1 MAPAP
6 SDKFLL
12 EGEHLDYQTRRHW
25 SILLR
30 PALWAALSL
39 LVLSILFGITGSNV
53 VTGAGG
59 LGVLYLWVRLSWL
72 IADWRLANLY
82 LTDWRLFEIS
92 GIVTKRIAAMP
103 LRKITDLTY
112 EISPLGRL
120 LGYGRFIIETAG
132 QDQAFSRLDHI
143 PQPRRLYEVLSH
155 LTLHGEPPPDETG
168 AGPAPT
174 GRPGRAGRLLA
185 WVRASVADGNGTGA
199 GRRGTCA
206 ARTAGI
212 ATGVGRVGVREDEGP
227 SDPPKPQPPKPQK
240 GSSWPQASPPSPTPP
255 STRRS
260 AAPRGRSSSTS
271 GPSGAGRAR

>member
-72 IADWRLANLY
+72 IADWRVANLY

-132 QDQAFSRLDHI
+132 QDQAFSRLEHI
-143 PQPRRLYEVLSH
+143 PEPHDLYEKLSH
-155 LTLHGEPPPDETG
+155 LTLHGPPKRRSDVTQPHEQ
-168 AGPAPT
+168 PQPHPPT
-174 GRPGRAGRLLA
+174 P
-185 WVRASVADGNGTGA
+185 
-199 GRRGTCA
+199 
-206 ARTAGI
+206 TAG
-212 ATGVGRVGVREDEGP
+212 D
-227 SDPPKPQPPKPQK
+227 
-240 GSSWPQASPPSPTPP
+240 
-255 STRRS
+255 
-260 AAPRGRSSSTS
+260 
-271 GPSGAGRAR
+271 